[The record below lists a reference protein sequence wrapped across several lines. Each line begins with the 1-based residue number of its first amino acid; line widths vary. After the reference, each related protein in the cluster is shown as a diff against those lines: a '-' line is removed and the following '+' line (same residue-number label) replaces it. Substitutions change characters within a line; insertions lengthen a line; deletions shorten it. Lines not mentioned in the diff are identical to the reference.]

1 MRSRSHLYVPANDL
15 GRLEKALERGA
26 DALIVDLEDGVP
38 PADKDLARKNLAT
51 FLDNLNSA
59 VEIWV
64 RVNSEEFAL
73 QSDLDAAVH
82 ANTHGIV
89 LAKANSL
96 AEINNLDSLLSA
108 LEKSLKIAKIIE
120 VSALIESAEGVFN
133 AREIASGPRISRLQI
148 GEFDLIA
155 DLGISGDNAEATIQ
169 FARTMAV
176 FASAAAGIHPPLA
189 AVSINFKELKPF
201 IESTQAFKEWGYFG
215 RACIHPNQIDI
226 VNQVFTPN
234 MEDLIAAQDILNRI
248 EKAGGGVALDSK
260 NRMIDEATAKIARR
274 TLATGS

>member
-189 AVSINFKELKPF
+189 AVSINFKELEPF